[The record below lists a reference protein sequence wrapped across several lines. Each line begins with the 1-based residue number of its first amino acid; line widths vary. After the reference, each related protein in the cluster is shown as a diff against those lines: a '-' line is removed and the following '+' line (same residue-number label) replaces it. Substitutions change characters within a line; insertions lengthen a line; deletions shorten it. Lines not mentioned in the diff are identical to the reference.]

1 MMASSRSICAL
12 WASSYCRELCFCSSC
27 EQHLRP
33 VCCCDFKP
41 RPCQLNDGLWKKS
54 LVMRGD
60 EEIPHADRAHAK
72 ALRACGA
79 RPQALGGQ
87 DDRFRPC
94 LHSQHEIVAE
104 SGCARSPS
112 CCRSI
117 SDGPTAPRSC
127 CPLPAVHL
135 LVLWHKVKEC
145 IALSRFACH
154 RQGMI

>member
-1 MMASSRSICAL
+1 MTASSRSICAL

-60 EEIPHADRAHAK
+60 EEIPHADIAHAK

-79 RPQALGGQ
+79 RPQALEGQ

-94 LHSQHEIVAE
+94 LHSQHETVAE
-104 SGCARSPS
+104 SGCSRSPS
-112 CCRSI
+112 LVMDLQHLALAAHYRQSI
-117 SDGPTAPRSC
+117 SLYSGTRSKSALL
-127 CPLPAVHL
+127 CPDSHVTDKA
-135 LVLWHKVKEC
+135 
-145 IALSRFACH
+145 
-154 RQGMI
+154 